1 MIDAIDAAGGR
12 IVGYFVL
19 AALAC
24 SAGLADRR
32 RVAAGADL
40 WPMFWWLT
48 ALVLLAMGGS
58 RLLEI
63 DDLVADFGRAEARDA
78 GWYDQRR
85 GLQALVVAS
94 IAGVWG
100 VATLLAIWRVP
111 ERRRRYLPAAILT
124 GGLLCYAA
132 VRMVS
137 LHHIDALLYNRTLFG
152 ARFVAWFEW
161 VGLAVTGLSTV
172 WFPFASSDRGSGTT

>member
-1 MIDAIDAAGGR
+1 MSDAIDAAGGR
-12 IVGYFVL
+12 VGAYFLVGLL
-19 AALAC
+19 AVV
-24 SAGLADRR
+24 AGFADRR
-32 RVAAGADL
+32 RVADGADL
-40 WPMFWWLT
+40 WPAFWWLT
-48 ALVLLAMGGS
+48 ALVLAAMGGS

-63 DDLVADFGRAEARDA
+63 DDLVADFGRSEARSA

-85 GLQALVVAS
+85 GLQAGVVAS

-100 VATLLAIWRVP
+100 AATLIAIWRVP

-137 LHHIDALLYNRTLFG
+137 LHHIDALLYNRTLIG
-152 ARFVAWFEW
+152 VRFVAWFEW
-161 VGLAVTGLSTV
+161 AGLIVTGVSTQ
-172 WFPFASSDRGSGTT
+172 WFPFASGRWRRPTP